1 MTRYLLRR
9 LLQIPIGLWV
19 IGTIVFVL
27 IHLAPGGPVVA
38 LSGEYA
44 TDDIRREIERL
55 YGLDRPLLEQYLTYL
70 AALAGGNLG
79 TSYLHKAPVLDL
91 VLERLP
97 VTLAILV
104 PAAILSSFVATLIGL
119 WSTPQAGAR
128 HRHGLPMLSLIS
140 HSLPSFWVAQGLVL
154 LFAFSL
160 HWLPVQGLD
169 DARRATPDLID
180 RLRHLVLP
188 IMTLAL
194 HQIAMSAMTLRAAL
208 HAEVHRP
215 YMTTALAKGLT
226 FAQAKYRHALVNAL
240 LPLIALFGGRLGSAF
255 AGAIA
260 VETVF
265 ALPGLGRLIVS
276 AATNRD
282 HPLVLGAMLLICLG
296 AMVGNLIAD
305 IAMNRLDPRLQIEG
319 GHAYHR

>member
-9 LLQIPIGLWV
+9 LLQIPIGLWLIV
-19 IGTIVFVL
+19 TIVFVL

-44 TDDIRREIERL
+44 TEDIRREIESL
-55 YGLDRPLLEQYLTYL
+55 YGLDRPLIEQYAVYL
-70 AALAGGNLG
+70 SSVATGHLG

-91 VLERLP
+91 VLARLP
-97 VTLAILV
+97 VTLSILL
-104 PAAILSSFVATLIGL
+104 PAAILSSIAAVLIGV
-119 WSTPQAGAR
+119 WSTPPAGT
-128 HRHGLPMLSLIS
+128 RHGHGIPALSLIA

-154 LFAFSL
+154 IFAFSL
-160 HWLPVQGLD
+160 NWLPVQGLD
-169 DARRATPDLID
+169 DSRRAMPDLLD

-188 IMTLAL
+188 IATLL
-194 HQIAMSAMTLRAAL
+194 IHQIAMSTMTLRAAL

-215 YMTTALAKGLT
+215 YMTTALAKGMG

-240 LPLIALFGGRLGSAF
+240 LPLVALFGGRFGSAF

-260 VETVF
+260 IETVF

-276 AATNRD
+276 AAVNRD
-282 HPLVLGAMLLICLG
+282 HPLVLGAMLLICLA
-296 AMVGNLIAD
+296 AMIGNLIAD

-319 GHAYHR
+319 SHAYHR